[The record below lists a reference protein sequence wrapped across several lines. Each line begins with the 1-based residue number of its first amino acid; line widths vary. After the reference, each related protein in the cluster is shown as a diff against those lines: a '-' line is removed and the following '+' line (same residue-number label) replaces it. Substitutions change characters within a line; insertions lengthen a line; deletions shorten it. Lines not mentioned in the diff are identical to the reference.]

1 MRPLTLPV
9 VAAAALV
16 LAAGATILAGAPS
29 VGAGAAPDG
38 RPTTVAPVAGELLR
52 DFDPPEEP
60 WGAGH
65 RGVSLAAAPGEVVVA
80 ARAGVV
86 AFAGE
91 VAGAGWVTV
100 DHGGGLETTYGVLD
114 PRLVEGGQRL
124 EVGAPVGR
132 LAPDATH
139 LHWGA
144 RLDGEY
150 LHPLSLLAPWRVRL
164 VPG

>member
-1 MRPLTLPV
+1 MRTALLLA
-9 VAAAALV
+9 AAAALA
-16 LAAGATILAGAPS
+16 LTASAAPL
-29 VGAGAAPDG
+29 VGAAPAG
-38 RPTTVAPVAGELLR
+38 AGPSAGAHPTTVAPVAGELLR
-52 DFDPPEEP
+52 DFDPPDEP

-65 RGVSLAAAPGEVVVA
+65 RGVSLAAVPGEVVVA
-80 ARAGVV
+80 ARSGVV
-86 AFAGE
+86 AFSGE

-132 LAPDATH
+132 LAADATH

-150 LHPLSLLAPWRVRL
+150 IHPLSLLAPWRVRL

>member
-1 MRPLTLPV
+1 MRTVLLLA
-9 VAAAALV
+9 VAAA
-16 LAAGATILAGAPS
+16 LAVSAGASALLGAPS
-29 VGAGAAPDG
+29 AGAGPG
-38 RPTTVAPVAGELLR
+38 SGGHPTTVAPVGGELLR
-52 DFDPPEEP
+52 DFDPPDEP

-100 DHGGGLETTYGVLD
+100 DHGGGLDTTYGVLD

-124 EVGAPVGR
+124 EAGAPVGL
-132 LAPDATH
+132 LAEEATH